1 MSKNRYAVKAKS
13 DHLTYEFV
21 SIGPKGHITKLVVY
35 QHLFDNL
42 YNLAFG
48 DQTDKSEGLDDLI
61 VSENGDTE
69 KILST
74 VASTLFDFFDH
85 HDGTIV
91 FAQGSTH
98 SRNRLYRRYL
108 THFLDLISENFIL
121 LGELG
126 GEIERFQKGKDYT
139 SFYIHKKY

>member
-1 MSKNRYAVKAKS
+1 MGKDKYTVKSKS

-35 QHLFDNL
+35 QHMFDNF

-48 DQTDKSEGLDDLI
+48 DQLTKNELLDDLI
-61 VSENGDTE
+61 VSNNGDTD

-98 SRNRLYRRYL
+98 
-108 THFLDLISENFIL
+108 
-121 LGELG
+121 
-126 GEIERFQKGKDYT
+126 
-139 SFYIHKKY
+139 

>member
-1 MSKNRYAVKAKS
+1 MGIEKYSVKTKS

-21 SIGPKGHITKLVVY
+21 SKGPKGHITKLVVY
-35 QHLFDNL
+35 QHMFDNF

-48 DQTDKSEGLDDLI
+48 DQSSKNELLDDLI
-61 VSENGDTE
+61 VSNNGDTD

-108 THFLDLISENFIL
+108 SYFLDIISENFIL
-121 LGELG
+121 LVELEG
-126 GEIERFQKGKDYT
+126 DIERFQKGKDYS
-139 SFYIHKKY
+139 SFYIHKK